1 MGGTGAGGRVVT
13 VDAPAAAASAG
24 AADERAQ
31 IGAIAADGAGG
42 AGDGAEPRTLADAP
56 LWRRVDRWAFAR
68 LLFVIVCLA
77 VAGAGVSWPSAHVP
91 AVALVGLLGGC
102 WPIALEALKDFR
114 RRRMSMELSMLIA
127 IVAAAAIGRW
137 TTSLLIAVFVLAAE
151 ILEDLSMDR
160 GRDALTDL
168 MSFLPDTVQVR
179 DGDAVRQVPL
189 REVQPGQVV
198 VVPPGGKIPVDGTV
212 TAGRS
217 SADQSRITGE
227 SMPVALETGSSVY
240 AGSINAL
247 GALEIA
253 AERVGLDS
261 SYGQIVE
268 TVRQAQ
274 AAPAPVQRLADRL
287 SGYIVYIALAG
298 AVLTWLFTRD
308 LTATISVVVVAGA
321 CGIAAGTPLAVLAAM
336 GRAARSGA
344 FIKGGAHLEALA
356 WVDTVVFD
364 KTGTLTEGRP
374 TVIGVKPAAGCTDR
388 ELIGAAA
395 SAEIYSE
402 HPLGQAIVECAA
414 ARDVA
419 PSLPEAFDYQPGL
432 GVTATV
438 DGREVKVGTGAL
450 VSPESSVPEV
460 ADSATTVQ
468 VAIDGHYAG
477 SIALADTVRASAR
490 QCIDDLHRLGL
501 RVMMLTGDQR
511 STAAAIA
518 AELGIDEV
526 RAELL
531 PDQKRSVIERE
542 LAAGHR
548 LTMIGDGVNDAPAL
562 AQANVG
568 IAMGSGTAIARES
581 ADVVLISS
589 SLDDLTRLL
598 STARRTRRIV
608 MTNFGG
614 TVVVDVIGMVL
625 AAFTIIGPLVAAI
638 VHVGSETA
646 FILNSARLIPARHR
660 HATQPELS
668 EPLERT
674 DGDRRSSPTAIA

>member
-1 MGGTGAGGRVVT
+1 VTAGG
-13 VDAPAAAASAG
+13 S
-24 AADERAQ
+24 ADES
-31 IGAIAADGAGG
+31 
-42 AGDGAEPRTLADAP
+42 RTLTDAP
-56 LWRRVDRWAFAR
+56 LWRRVDRWDFAR
-68 LLFVIVCLA
+68 LLFVLVCLA
-77 VAGAGVSWPSAHVP
+77 VATAGVSWPSGQIP
-91 AVALVGLLGGC
+91 AVALAGLLGGC
-102 WPIALEALKDFR
+102 WPIALEALRDLR
-114 RRRMSMELSMLIA
+114 QRRMSMELSMLIA

-168 MSFLPDTVQVR
+168 MSFLPDAVQVR
-179 DGDAVRQVPL
+179 DGDAVRQLPL

-212 TAGRS
+212 TSGRS

-227 SMPVALETGSSVY
+227 SMPVELGIGSTVY

-287 SGYIVYIALAG
+287 SAYIVYIALTG

-356 WVDTVVFD
+356 WIDMIVFD

-374 TVIGVKPAAGCTDR
+374 KVIGVQPAAGYTDQ
-388 ELIGAAA
+388 ELIEAAA
-395 SAEIYSE
+395 SAETYSE
-402 HPLGQAIVECAA
+402 HPLGQAIVECAS
-414 ARDVA
+414 ARGV
-419 PSLPEAFDYQPGL
+419 PMTRPEAFDYQPGL
-432 GVTATV
+432 GITATV
-438 DGREVKVGTGAL
+438 DGREVRVGTGAL
-450 VSPESSVPEV
+450 VPPQPS
-460 ADSATTVQ
+460 AAAAANSATTVH
-468 VAIDGHYAG
+468 VAIDGRYAG
-477 SIALADTVRASAR
+477 SVALADTVRASAR
-490 QCIDDLHRLGL
+490 HCVADLHRLGL

-511 STAAAIA
+511 STAAMIA
-518 AELGIDEV
+518 AELDIDEV

-531 PDQKRSVIERE
+531 PDQKRRAIESE
-542 LAAGHR
+542 VTAGHR
-548 LTMIGDGVNDAPAL
+548 VAMIGDGVNDAPAL

-589 SLDDLTRLL
+589 SLDDLTRLV
-598 STARRTRRIV
+598 STARHTRRIV

-614 TVVVDVIGMVL
+614 TVVVDLIGMVL
-625 AAFTIIGPLVAAI
+625 AAFTIIGPLVAACI
-638 VHVGSETA
+638 HVGSETA
-646 FILNSARLIPARHR
+646 FILNSARLIPTTAADPARSG
-660 HATQPELS
+660 QPGEA
-668 EPLERT
+668 EPA
-674 DGDRRSSPTAIA
+674 AIA